1 MTCEKL
7 AGVTAATDDLR
18 ALLDVRRFV
27 AMDIDPEGRVL
38 AGHDERGSL
47 QLVEIAADGVVR
59 DLTDLPSRCV
69 GRYVPGRR
77 TVVIMHDEGGDEK
90 FQLSLL
96 DADRDGPATLDDL
109 EPLVR
114 DPRHHHVLH
123 DVTAQ
128 SIAYATNRRNGTDM
142 DVVVRDLAT
151 GEEHVVLED
160 AGYVS
165 EIAISHDLTSCA
177 VSAGTLQPASTRL
190 LLSGPRASGG
200 PALTDPGE
208 HASHNNPQWT
218 AGDDALV
225 VSSDHDREFHAVC
238 RVALDGST
246 WQVLVADD
254 AHDVDALLSH
264 DARHMAVTTSV
275 DGLCRLAIHDADGT
289 LERRIDLDDGQIVGL
304 RWSPDDR
311 LLLVSANG
319 PVDPGSI
326 LTVDTHTGDVSRLTD
341 GREGLPAH
349 LRGRLCTPTTTLI
362 PTPDGEQI
370 PCFVY
375 RPEDGGSGAAV
386 LHIHGGPE
394 AAATRLFSPVIQGL
408 VRAGYTVLQ
417 PNVRG
422 SAGYGKRWTSL
433 DDVRKRLDSV
443 ADLAAIHAWLPT
455 AGLDPDRCALWG
467 GSYGGYMVLA
477 GLTMQPDLWAAGIDI
492 VGMSSLVTFLEN
504 TSAYRRAYREREY
517 GTLAD
522 DRDFLLEAS
531 PLTHLEKL
539 RSPLFI
545 IHGANDPRVP
555 LSEAEQI
562 AASLRERGIRTDLRV
577 YADEGHGLAKRTNQ
591 LDAFPAAVDFLASV
605 VPAR

>member
-1 MTCEKL
+1 MTAL
-7 AGVTAATDDLR
+7 HDDLS

-27 AMDIDPEGRVL
+27 AMDIDPDGRVL

-47 QLVEIAADGVVR
+47 QLVEISSDGTVHE
-59 DLTDLPSRCV
+59 LTDLPSRCV
-69 GRYVPGRR
+69 GRYVPGGR
-77 TVVIMHDEGGDEK
+77 TVVVMHDQGGDEK

-109 EPLVR
+109 EPLVH
-114 DPRHHHVLH
+114 DPDHHHVLH

-142 DVVVRDLAT
+142 DVVVRDLHT

-177 VSAGTLQPASTRL
+177 VTALTLRPASTKVMV
-190 LLSGPRASGG
+190 SGPHTATDG
-200 PALTDPGE
+200 PLTDVE
-208 HASHNNPQWT
+208 EYADHSSPQWT

-225 VSSDHDREFHAVC
+225 VSSDHSREFHAVQ
-238 RVALDGST
+238 RLTLDGSR
-246 WQVLVADD
+246 WQMLVEDD

-264 DARHMAVTTSV
+264 DGRRMAVTTSV
-275 DGLCRLAIHDADGT
+275 DGLRRLAIHDADGT
-289 LERRIDLDDGQIVGL
+289 LERRIDLGDTQIITL

-311 LLLVSANG
+311 RLLVGANG
-319 PVDPGSI
+319 PTDPGSI
-326 LTVDTHTGDVSRLTD
+326 LTVDVATGAVTRLIDGHDALPTGLRDVLRPPETATI
-341 GREGLPAH
+341 PA
-349 LRGRLCTPTTTLI
+349 
-362 PTPDGEQI
+362 PDGEQI

-375 RPEDGGSGAAV
+375 RPEAPGGASV
-386 LHIHGGPE
+386 VHIHGGPE
-394 AAATRLFSPVIQGL
+394 AAATQTFSPVIQGL
-408 VRAGYTVLQ
+408 VCAGYTVVQ

-422 SAGYGKRWTSL
+422 SAGYGRRWVSL
-433 DDVRKRLDSV
+433 DDGRRRLDSV
-443 ADLAAIHAWLPT
+443 ADLAAVHAWLPT
-455 AGLDPDRCALWG
+455 AGLDPRRSALWG

-477 GLTMQPDLWAAGIDI
+477 GLTMQPQLWAAGIDI

-504 TSAYRRAYREREY
+504 TSDYRRTYREREY

-522 DRDFLLEAS
+522 DHDFLVEAS
-531 PLTHLEKL
+531 PLTHLEDL
-539 RSPLFI
+539 RAPLFI

-555 LSEAEQI
+555 LGEAEQI
-562 AASLRERGIRTDLRV
+562 AASLRERGIRTDLLV
-577 YADEGHGLAKRTNQ
+577 YADEGHGLAKRANQ
-591 LDAFPAAVDFLASV
+591 LDAFPAALDFLASV